1 MTKPAETEVKR
12 GRGAPRKNKEA
23 PNCVTA
29 QLTPEERAL
38 IEEAAEK
45 DGRSLSNFLKMAM
58 VERAHKILGIE

>member
-1 MTKPAETEVKR
+1 MTKAVETTVKR

-38 IEEAAEK
+38 VETAAEK

-58 VERAHKILGIE
+58 VERAFKILGKE